1 MKKVVNK
8 REQSAY
14 HINITFPG
22 GKFIQKTDLSLDGLF
37 NTYFINLNNNLAG
50 KNYTINDAESV
61 MEKYDNLFKD
71 CKITIQYVDT
81 WGHRWKGKCAWP
93 RREKFINY
101 LKERIMNYET

>member
-37 NTYFINLNNNLAG
+37 NTYFIKSRIPLSLT
-50 KNYTINDAESV
+50 KE
-61 MEKYDNLFKD
+61 
-71 CKITIQYVDT
+71 C
-81 WGHRWKGKCAWP
+81 
-93 RREKFINY
+93 
-101 LKERIMNYET
+101 LKSIMASKV